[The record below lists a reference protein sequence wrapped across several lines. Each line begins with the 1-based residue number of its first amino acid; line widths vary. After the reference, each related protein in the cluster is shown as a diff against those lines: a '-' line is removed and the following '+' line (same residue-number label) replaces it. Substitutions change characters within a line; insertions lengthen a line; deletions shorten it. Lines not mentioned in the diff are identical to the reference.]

1 MHTLV
6 LGGHFTKS
14 GFLCPRDH
22 LLSTHEET
30 CPLCGGAME
39 KTDDLAEEMV
49 AGALAQGAEVEHIFE
64 AHEDFEKYQA
74 GALLRFSLVPCNI

>member
-1 MHTLV
+1 
-6 LGGHFTKS
+6 
-14 GFLCPRDH
+14 
-22 LLSTHEET
+22 
-30 CPLCGGAME
+30 ME

-74 GALLRFSLVPCNI
+74 GALLRFSLGFRNATRSPISGYDFCSGKLPS